1 MERLLT
7 DEALE
12 ASLVRACAP
21 TLVGAKPASMFT
33 VTGRYSDAKVDAE
46 VPAAEV
52 SPHVVCAE
60 QAPGDK
66 PSAFVCAGG
75 APVPRSTV
83 RTGVLCGSASCPCD
97 ATQERREE
105 LRGVIARFDGLLAG
119 QGVRVRVIAWRS
131 FGAIVLVFRPELLKA
146 HLAEHRVRAALTAL
160 GYPTGESLR
169 AALDHLARRFRAQ
182 KLPHEIGF
190 FLGYPY
196 EDVVG
201 FVRHRGRDFI
211 CSGCWKVYGNPRRAL
226 KLFSRYRRCT
236 RRCARLRRA
245 GASVVDIAAEH
256 RW

>member
-33 VTGRYSDAKVDAE
+33 VTGRYSDAQVF
-46 VPAAEV
+46 PAAM
-52 SPHVVCAE
+52 SPHVVRAE
-60 QAPGDK
+60 QAGDGEL
-66 PSAFVCAGG
+66 STG
-75 APVPRSTV
+75 ARACGEPAALSTV
-83 RTGVLCGSASCPCD
+83 CTDVPCGSAFCPCD
-97 ATQERREE
+97 ATRERREE

-119 QGVRVRVIAWRS
+119 QGVRVRVVAWRS
-131 FGAIVLVFRPELLKA
+131 FGAIVLVFRPELLKSY
-146 HLAEHRVRAALTAL
+146 LAERRVRAALATL
-160 GYPTGESLR
+160 GYPADTCLR
-169 AALDHLARRFRAQ
+169 TTLDHLARRFAVQ

-211 CSGCWKVYGNPRRAL
+211 CSGCWKVYGNPRRAM
-226 KLFSRYRRCT
+226 KLFSRYRRCA

-245 GASVVDIAAEH
+245 GASVVDIAAKH